1 MTGQLKEVFGIYT
14 NDRRQQGAGKI
25 VVEVMT
31 KADHDALHELAKL
44 DIERITRAA
53 GAAMPKNACIVARR
67 GVRTQQETGLKQIN
81 GMLQEIKGAE
91 RENEAIKWGLIA
103 AGYAN
108 GMFCGDL
115 MSKSELHDVIQV
127 IDQTFTKAELRI
139 KATRRP
145 FWKRMWKGA
154 RA

>member
-1 MTGQLKEVFGIYT
+1 M
-14 NDRRQQGAGKI
+14 
-25 VVEVMT
+25 
-31 KADHDALHELAKL
+31 
-44 DIERITRAA
+44 
-53 GAAMPKNACIVARR
+53 AMPKNAYIVARR

-81 GMLQEIKGAE
+81 EMLQEIKGAE

-154 RA
+154 KA